1 LGPLFSPFL
10 HRALSRASAIIATS
24 PDYLRTSA
32 VLARHRDHCHVIPYG
47 IALDQFARA
56 DSNEVAEIRQRYGD
70 RLVLSVG
77 RLVYY
82 KGFEYLIR
90 AMKQVRGKLLIIG
103 DGPLREKLRSLATE
117 LGVADKVILAGEIQN
132 ERIVSYY
139 HASKLFALASIARSE
154 AFGIVQIEAMAA
166 GLPVVN
172 TSLDSGVPFV
182 SLHDKTGL
190 TVPPADPDSLAAA
203 INRLL
208 DDPELRQSFGRA
220 AALRARDEFSLES
233 MTSRTLALYE
243 RVAANS

>member
-1 LGPLFSPFL
+1 
-10 HRALSRASAIIATS
+10 
-24 PDYLRTSA
+24 
-32 VLARHRDHCHVIPYG
+32 
-47 IALDQFARA
+47 
-56 DSNEVAEIRQRYGD
+56 
-70 RLVLSVG
+70 
-77 RLVYY
+77 
-82 KGFEYLIR
+82 
-90 AMKQVRGKLLIIG
+90 
-103 DGPLREKLRSLATE
+103 
-117 LGVADKVILAGEIQN
+117 
-132 ERIVSYY
+132 
-139 HASKLFALASIARSE
+139 
-154 AFGIVQIEAMAA
+154 VQIEAMAA

-208 DDPELRQSFGRA
+208 DNPELRQSFGRA